1 MSTKKRTPDEVV
13 GRMIDLAEKKY
24 NCSQI
29 MMGLFLEQEQKENP
43 DLLRAMSGLGD
54 GCGFFHETCGIMT
67 AAASV
72 FGLYAGKGV
81 DSEEESDHLLPMLE
95 EFGDWFRRETVEKY
109 KGTRCKEIVGDQVG
123 TPEGKQICGTLIFEA
138 YNQINAI
145 LSNRH

>member
-1 MSTKKRTPDEVV
+1 MSTRKRTPDEVV
-13 GRMIDLAEKKY
+13 GHMIDLAEKKY

-43 DLLRAMSGLGD
+43 DLMRAMSGLGD

-72 FGLYAGKGV
+72 FGLYAGKGA

-95 EFGDWFRRETVEKY
+95 EFGDWFRRETMGKY

-138 YNQINAI
+138 YTQINAI

>member
-1 MSTKKRTPDEVV
+1 MSKSTRTPDEVV

-43 DLLRAMSGLGD
+43 DLMRAMSGLGD

-72 FGLYAGKGV
+72 IGLNAGKGA

-95 EFGDWFRRETVEKY
+95 EFGDWFRRETMEKY
-109 KGTRCKEIVGDQVG
+109 SGTRCKEIVGDQVG

-138 YNQINAI
+138 YNQINVI
-145 LSNRH
+145 LANRH

>member
-1 MSTKKRTPDEVV
+1 MPERTRTPDEIV

-29 MMGLFLEQEQKENP
+29 TMALFLEQEQKENP
-43 DLLRAMSGLGD
+43 DLMRAMSGLGD

-67 AAASV
+67 GAASV
-72 FGLYAGKGV
+72 FGLYAGKGA
-81 DSEEESDHLLPMLE
+81 DNEEESDHLLPMLE
-95 EFGDWFRRETVEKY
+95 EFGDWFCRETTEKY

-123 TPEGKQICGTLIFEA
+123 TLEGKQTCGALIFKA

-145 LSNRH
+145 LSNRY